1 MNFTDLESRKCLCV
15 CVVWSFWNLSYPQ
28 YVHQAGPTKEFA
40 VWNEA
45 CPGWFVVRSNRMYF
59 WLSFLCFVK
68 AAVSTCLHWQHMNTL
83 SSVAECKPEAQAG
96 RKWVCWP
103 WNWTQMTCLLLGHT
117 KRLLSSF
124 LEKPLVRLPYWGEID
139 PHSSH
144 THTHTHNLECGNVIV
159 LARGSCSKILLG
171 VRVSAWAAI
180 TTHLYTISVRTRNK
194 WDRLDNCL
202 SRHAWYL
209 ARDEESLDQTAL
221 CMLVEAAPPV
231 ALLAVAMTGAV
242 SRDSSWRSAAFI
254 LKKSRT
260 REELLC

>member
-1 MNFTDLESRKCLCV
+1 MFTLTTHEYIILCGWVQTRSTSWQKVSMLALELNTNDLSLA
-15 CVVWSFWNLSYPQ
+15 WT
-28 YVHQAGPTKEFA
+28 HQTPA
-40 VWNEA
+40 VII
-45 CPGWFVVRSNRMYF
+45 PGKTFGE
-59 WLSFLCFVK
+59 
-68 AAVSTCLHWQHMNTL
+68 
-83 SSVAECKPEAQAG
+83 VA
-96 RKWVCWP
+96 
-103 WNWTQMTCLLLGHT
+103 LL
-117 KRLLSSF
+117 RWDRSSF
-124 LEKPLVRLPYWGEID
+124 FT
-139 PHSSH
+139 H

-242 SRDSSWRSAAFI
+242 SRDSSWHSAAFI